1 MSSFR
6 ARLRVPAT
14 AAPGETVTI
23 RTVATHPMQSG
34 LMPGP
39 DGDTPPRN
47 LVERFHCSFNGRTV
61 IEVDLGTGVSADP
74 YLEFD
79 AVVHESGEFVFTWV
93 ETDGSRHSETA
104 AITVG

>member
-1 MSSFR
+1 MSNFR
-6 ARLRVPAT
+6 ARLRVPAS

-39 DGDTPPRN
+39 DGVTPPRN
-47 LVERFHCSFNGRTV
+47 LIERFHCSFNGDTV
-61 IEVDLGTGVSADP
+61 IEVDLGPGVSVDP
-74 YLEFD
+74 FIEFD
-79 AVVHESGEFVFTWV
+79 AVVQESGEFVFTWV
-93 ETDGSRHSETA
+93 ETDGTTHTETA